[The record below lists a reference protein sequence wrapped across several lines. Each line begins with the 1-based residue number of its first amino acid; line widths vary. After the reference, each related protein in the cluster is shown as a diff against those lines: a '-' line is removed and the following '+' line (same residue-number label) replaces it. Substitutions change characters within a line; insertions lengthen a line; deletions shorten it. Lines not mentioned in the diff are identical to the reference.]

1 MKLKKNIAISESG
14 FVFDPNS
21 GESYSLNPIGTE
33 IIELLQNEKT
43 YDEIKT
49 LMLKKYD
56 TDSASFERYF
66 YDFISTLE
74 QFGLVET
81 DSRKE

>member
-21 GESYSLNPIGTE
+21 GESYSLNPIGAE
-33 IIELLQNEKT
+33 ITELLQNEKT

-56 TDSASFERYF
+56 ADSASFERYF

-74 QFGLVET
+74 QYGLVDK
-81 DSRKE
+81 DSRQE